1 MTGMKANSAT
11 TAMIAAI
18 VLSATAGDVSIAAA
32 LKRIG
37 DLGEIRKTRGW
48 GRAIAE
54 VMGNGLFWAGVA
66 CMAISFFSL
75 LFALSRADVSLIAPA
90 AGSLTFV
97 ANAIAAKWI
106 LRENVDGR
114 RWLAALLVCCGVA
127 LLRA

>member
-1 MTGMKANSAT
+1 MNLRSGSAIA
-11 TAMIAAI
+11 AMIGAI
-18 VLSATAGDVSIAAA
+18 VLSATAGDITIASA

-37 DLGEIRKTRGW
+37 DLGQLRRARGW
-48 GRAIAE
+48 SGALCAVAGSSR
-54 VMGNGLFWAGVA
+54 LLLGVA
-66 CMAISFFSL
+66 FMAASFFAL
-75 LFALSRADVSLIAPA
+75 LFALSHAEVSLVAPA

>member
-1 MTGMKANSAT
+1 MNLHSDSAVA
-11 TAMIAAI
+11 AMIGAV
-18 VLSATAGDVSIAAA
+18 VLSATAGDIAISSA
-32 LKRIG
+32 LKKIG
-37 DLGEIRKTRGW
+37 DLGQIRRARGW
-48 GRAIAE
+48 GGALCAIA
-54 VMGNGLFWAGVA
+54 GSGRLFCGVGF
-66 CMAISFFSL
+66 MAASFFAL
-75 LFALSRADVSLIAPA
+75 LFALSHAEVSLVAPA